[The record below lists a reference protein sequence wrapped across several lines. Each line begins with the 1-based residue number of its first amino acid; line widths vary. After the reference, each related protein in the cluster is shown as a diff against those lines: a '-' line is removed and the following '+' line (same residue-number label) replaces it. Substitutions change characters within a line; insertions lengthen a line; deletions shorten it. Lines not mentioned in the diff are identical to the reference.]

1 MPECPSAGLFS
12 DEMQEHRKPP
22 VGQER
27 AFDLHHFR
35 RLLFS
40 GGLIRKKKKN
50 HPDLSTLR
58 TTASR
63 KRGREDDGMRVQPRG
78 MVERK
83 KEYRGRNRE
92 RGERGG
98 GGDQSGE
105 KKKESGTTSKTCQ

>member
-1 MPECPSAGLFS
+1 
-12 DEMQEHRKPP
+12 
-22 VGQER
+22 
-27 AFDLHHFR
+27 
-35 RLLFS
+35 
-40 GGLIRKKKKN
+40 
-50 HPDLSTLR
+50 
-58 TTASR
+58 
-63 KRGREDDGMRVQPRG
+63 MRVQPRG